1 VNIVALSALFNYATI
16 IGPSEWMMLGITI
29 LFAVIDGVLV
39 FLINNN
45 RIKPERNIIAWLQSI
60 AIILTALYTAFSFIA
75 MFDGQLHYPD
85 DYSLI
90 FLLVFSSA
98 AIIIVSFIYW
108 LSVLIFKK
116 HKKPMS

>member
-29 LFAVIDGVLV
+29 LFAVIDGVFV

-60 AIILTALYTAFSFIA
+60 AIILTALYTAFFFIA